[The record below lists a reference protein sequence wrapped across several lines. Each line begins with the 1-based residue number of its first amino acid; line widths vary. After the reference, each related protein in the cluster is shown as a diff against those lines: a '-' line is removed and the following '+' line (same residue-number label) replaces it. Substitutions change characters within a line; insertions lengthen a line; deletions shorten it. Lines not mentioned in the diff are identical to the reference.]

1 MDRCPARIILTITNV
16 GAQHVE
22 PEPYEETMNIIET
35 IFKVVKVIELPR
47 YDDERGSFIKCYDE
61 ASFMQAGIATCFKES
76 YFSISDK
83 NVIRGMHFQ
92 VPPADHE
99 KLVCVTLGAV
109 KDVIL
114 DIRKDSPTYGQ
125 TKDIVLSAENHL
137 ALYIPR
143 GFAHGFMS
151 LEDHTIMNYLVATVH
166 SPQHDKAI
174 RWDSI
179 EYDWQNASPIISK
192 RDKEAPILS
201 DFKSPF

>member
-1 MDRCPARIILTITNV
+1 MKIIKTLFDSV
-16 GAQHVE
+16 KC
-22 PEPYEETMNIIET
+22 IEM
-35 IFKVVKVIELPR
+35 PR
-47 YDDERGSFIKCYDE
+47 FDDERGSFIKWYDDR
-61 ASFMQAGIATCFKES
+61 SFAEKGISACFKES

-83 NVIRGMHFQ
+83 DVIRGMHFQ

-114 DIRKDSPTYGQ
+114 DIRQDSPTYGQ
-125 TKDIVLSAENHL
+125 AMDIVLSADNHL

-151 LEDHTIMNYLVATVH
+151 LEDHTIMNYLVATVY
-166 SPQHDKAI
+166 SPEHDKAI

-179 EYDWQNASPIISK
+179 AYDWKIQDPIISK
-192 RDKEAPILS
+192 RDKEAELFV
-201 DFKSPF
+201 DFKSPFEL

>member
-1 MDRCPARIILTITNV
+1 MEILNIVGIPLHHSQEYMKIINTLFD
-16 GAQHVE
+16 A
-22 PEPYEETMNIIET
+22 
-35 IFKVVKVIELPR
+35 VKVIELPR

-61 ASFMQAGIATCFKES
+61 VSFKDAGIATCFKES

-83 NVIRGMHFQ
+83 DVIRGMHFQ

-114 DIRKDSPTYGQ
+114 DIRKDSPHYGQ
-125 TKDIVLSAENHL
+125 ALDIVLSANNHL

-151 LEDHTIMNYLVATVH
+151 LENHTIMNYLVATVH
-166 SPQHDKAI
+166 SPEHDMAI

-179 EYDWQNASPIISK
+179 DYDWQNDAPILSK
-192 RDKEAPILS
+192 RDKEASLFS
-201 DFKSPF
+201 HFTSPF

>member
-1 MDRCPARIILTITNV
+1 MKIIKTLFDSV
-16 GAQHVE
+16 QC
-22 PEPYEETMNIIET
+22 
-35 IFKVVKVIELPR
+35 IELPR
-47 YDDERGSFIKCYDE
+47 FDDERGSFIKCYDD
-61 ASFMQAGIATCFKES
+61 ASFKNAGISSCFKES
-76 YFSISDK
+76 YFSISKK

-92 VPPADHE
+92 LPPKDHE

-114 DIRKDSPTYGQ
+114 DIRRESPTYGEVR
-125 TKDIVLSAENHL
+125 DVVLSAENHL

-166 SPQHDKAI
+166 SPQHDMAI
-174 RWDSI
+174 RWDTI
-179 EYDWQNASPIISK
+179 HYNWNNDSPIMSN
-192 RDKEAPILS
+192 RDIKALPLS

>member
-1 MDRCPARIILTITNV
+1 MKIINTLFD
-16 GAQHVE
+16 A
-22 PEPYEETMNIIET
+22 
-35 IFKVVKVIELPR
+35 VKVIELPR

-61 ASFMQAGIATCFKES
+61 VSFKDAGIATCFKES

-83 NVIRGMHFQ
+83 DVIRGMHFQ

-114 DIRKDSPTYGQ
+114 DIRNDSPHYGQ
-125 TKDIVLSAENHL
+125 ALDIVLSANNHL

-151 LEDHTIMNYLVATVH
+151 LENHTIMNYLVATVH
-166 SPQHDKAI
+166 SPEHDMAI

-179 EYDWQNASPIISK
+179 DYDWQNDAPILSK
-192 RDKEAPILS
+192 RDKEASLFS
-201 DFKSPF
+201 HFTSPF

>member
-1 MDRCPARIILTITNV
+1 MKIIKTL
-16 GAQHVE
+16 
-22 PEPYEETMNIIET
+22 
-35 IFKVVKVIELPR
+35 FDSVKCIELPR
-47 YDDERGSFIKCYDE
+47 FDDERGSFIKLYHDRLFAE
-61 ASFMQAGIATCFKES
+61 YGLSVCFKES

-99 KLVCVTLGAV
+99 KLVCVTFGAV

-125 TKDIVLSAENHL
+125 AMDIVLSAENHL

-143 GFAHGFMS
+143 GFAHGFMG
-151 LEDHTIMNYLVATVH
+151 LKDHTIMNYLVTALH
-166 SPQHDKAI
+166 SPEHDQTI
-174 RWDSI
+174 RWDSFS
-179 EYDWQNASPIISK
+179 YDWQNESPIMSK
-192 RDKEAPILS
+192 RDQDAQLLN